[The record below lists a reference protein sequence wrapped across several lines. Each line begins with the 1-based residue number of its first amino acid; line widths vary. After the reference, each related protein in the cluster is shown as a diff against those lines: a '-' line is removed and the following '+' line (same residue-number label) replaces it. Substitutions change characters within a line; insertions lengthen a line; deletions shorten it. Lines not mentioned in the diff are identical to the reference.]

1 MNIYDIAK
9 ESGVSIATVS
19 RVLNNKTNVRPAT
32 KAKIEA
38 VLKKHNYIPNDSARG
53 LATKTLKT
61 IGILTIDLRV
71 PQYASTVYAL
81 ERELY
86 KCGYN
91 VTVCNTG
98 GQTDNNVHY
107 LHILRSRGIGGIIL
121 IGSVF
126 DDKYVHSSI
135 MNEMLD
141 IPIIIINS
149 TISSNNSYSIMLDH
163 EKGMELCLSHLM
175 EKGHKN
181 ILYVQD
187 TYSTAGQE
195 KARSF
200 LMQCKTLGLSS
211 GISQTIYKTE
221 RSIEGGQAV
230 ASQIIEDTPD
240 FSAVIFGS
248 DLTAV
253 SAANYF
259 QLNGYRIP
267 EDIAVIGWNNTLFS
281 ELSRPSLTSLDT
293 KTELVGM
300 FTAKLLENIVSGQQS
315 TRTLSISPELIIR
328 QST

>member
-9 ESGVSIATVS
+9 ESGVSISTVS
-19 RVLNNKTNVRPAT
+19 RVLNNKTNVRPDT

-38 VLKKHNYIPNDSARG
+38 VLKKHNYVPSDTARG
-53 LATKTLKT
+53 LATKSLKT
-61 IGILTIDLRV
+61 VGILTIDLRI

-86 KCGYN
+86 NCGYS
-91 VTVCNTG
+91 VTVFNTG

-107 LHILRSRGIGGIIL
+107 LHILRSRGIGGAIL

-135 MNEMLD
+135 INEMSD
-141 IPIIIINS
+141 IPFIIINS
-149 TISSNNSYSIMLDH
+149 SISSNNSYSIMLDH

-187 TYSTAGQE
+187 TYSKSGQE
-195 KARSF
+195 KANSF
-200 LMQCKTLGLSS
+200 LTQCKSLGLSP
-211 GISQTIYKTE
+211 GIKQILYKTE
-221 RSIEGGQAV
+221 RTIEGGQTV
-230 ASQIIEDTPD
+230 ASQIIASKQS
-240 FSAVIFGS
+240 FSAIIVGS

-253 SAANYF
+253 SAANHF
-259 QLNGYRIP
+259 QLMGYKIP
-267 EDIAVIGWNNTLFS
+267 DDVAIIGWNNTLFS
-281 ELSRPSLTSLDT
+281 ELCRPSLTSLDT

-300 FTAKLLENIVSGQQS
+300 LTARLLENIVNGQQS
-315 TRTLSISPELIIR
+315 TRTLSISPELVVR